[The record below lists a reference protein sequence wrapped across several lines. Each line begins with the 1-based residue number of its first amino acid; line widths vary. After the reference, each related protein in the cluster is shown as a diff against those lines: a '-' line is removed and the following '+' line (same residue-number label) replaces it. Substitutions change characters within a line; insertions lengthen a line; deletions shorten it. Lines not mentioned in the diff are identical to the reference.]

1 MKEACGFRDELK
13 TFSDK
18 GYAVLGVSRDT
29 AEAQKTFKKEQ
40 HLNFPLLSDPK
51 GELAA
56 ALGVTPGKRQTVV
69 IDKEGKIERFY
80 GAVEAATHAKDL
92 LKDLEQR

>member
-1 MKEACGFRDELK
+1 
-13 TFSDK
+13 
-18 GYAVLGVSRDT
+18 VLGVSRDT
-29 AEAQKTFKKEQ
+29 PEKQKAFKEAQQ
-40 HLNFPLLSDPK
+40 LNFPLLSDPK

-80 GAVEAATHAKDL
+80 AAASAATNPQDV
-92 LKDLEQR
+92 LKDIGH

>member
-1 MKEACGFRDELK
+1 M
-13 TFSDK
+13 
-18 GYAVLGVSRDT
+18 LGVSRDT
-29 AEAQKTFKKEQ
+29 AEAQKAFKEEQ

-69 IDKEGKIERFY
+69 LDKEGKLERFY
-80 GAVEAATHAKDL
+80 GAVEASTHAKDL
-92 LKDLEQR
+92 LKDMNK